1 MHHGHGVTG
10 ARGRA
15 PLSFAGVAGDEAEEW
30 ATAETVAKGGR
41 AAAGKVFGRQLSKQ
55 LIILAAVNRS
65 INSQQ
70 DALERMR
77 ERFVVPTPSPTALSP
92 SSPPLSSPEASDP
105 GPFSLDP
112 LVVFRTFDSAIANID
127 AQVRK
132 FHAKMG
138 TL

>member
-15 PLSFAGVAGDEAEEW
+15 PLSFAGEADEAEEW

-77 ERFVVPTPSPTALSP
+77 ERFVVPTPSPTAPSP
-92 SSPPLSSPEASDP
+92 SSPPLPSPEASDP